1 MACSRKLQVLYSP
14 VPEIIITKH
23 KMVEE
28 EEEEEEEEEAGTL
41 AESVS
46 VFIGWC

>member
-1 MACSRKLQVLYSP
+1 MSYSL

-23 KMVEE
+23 KMEKEE
-28 EEEEEEEEEAGTL
+28 EEEEQAGTL